1 MQQAREAVLIIRTF
15 CKRKEHRKL
24 EQVFGEFCK
33 QHLQLKKESG

>member
-1 MQQAREAVLIIRTF
+1 MQQAREEVQIIRTC
-15 CKRKEHRKL
+15 CKKKEHRKL